1 MRFLDNHQKFNPKT
15 NNLFPRAS
23 HAAVSTPFV
32 VSERSRPFHASC
44 LPVAFPS
51 LTVALVMRICIN
63 HFFVCDSMK
72 TTTFTSFLVLA
83 LFASVSADWT
93 QELRLTLANY
103 ALSKAANPPSGPS

>member
-1 MRFLDNHQKFNPKT
+1 
-15 NNLFPRAS
+15 
-23 HAAVSTPFV
+23 
-32 VSERSRPFHASC
+32 
-44 LPVAFPS
+44 
-51 LTVALVMRICIN
+51 
-63 HFFVCDSMK
+63 MK